1 MTTLP
6 EALGIIRRTLE
17 IASLVAGS
25 MSGLFFQPEFHGAV
39 GVEII
44 LFPFGSHVIRSWD
57 AGEQRRSRIGD
68 WII

>member
-1 MTTLP
+1 
-6 EALGIIRRTLE
+6 
-17 IASLVAGS
+17 
-25 MSGLFFQPEFHGAV
+25 MSGMFFQPEVPRVV

-44 LFPFGSHVIRSWD
+44 LFPFGSHVIRSLD

>member
-17 IASLVAGS
+17 IAPLVAGS
-25 MSGLFFQPEFHGAV
+25 MSGLFFSARSSTGCRR
-39 GVEII
+39 II
-44 LFPFGSHVIRSWD
+44 LFPFDSHVIRSLD
-57 AGEQRRSRIGD
+57 AGEKRRSRIGD

>member
-25 MSGLFFQPEFHGAV
+25 MSGLFFQPEFHGLSALRLSFSPSV
-39 GVEII
+39 VMSYDPGTPENN
-44 LFPFGSHVIRSWD
+44 D
-57 AGEQRRSRIGD
+57 ALG
-68 WII
+68 